1 MVLDSD
7 LQEDPN
13 NDADDPITHPQ
24 ADVGYRYL
32 KPPRKGKAN
41 PPIFLEKFEGSDTT
55 ELDSRKNLGRFLGFQ
70 LSEYKIQAVHSG
82 SFSGENDFIP
92 TFHSKMYF
100 LECQN
105 LELDTYTS
113 IGGGKKN
120 ILLPMPLYNRF
131 SNKYMTYEPNNM
143 YMVKLKN
150 INKIPLRSFRFRLL
164 DQNLEPV
171 NVVVEVRFNRRNR

>member
-1 MVLDSD
+1 MVLDSN

-13 NDADDPITHPQ
+13 NDAVNPITHPQ

-32 KPPRKGKAN
+32 EPPRKGQAKTT
-41 PPIFLEKFEGSDTT
+41 IFKEFFSGSDTT
-55 ELDSRKNLGRFLGFQ
+55 DLDSRKHLGRFLGYQ
-70 LSEYKIQAVHSG
+70 LPDYRILAVHSG

-100 LECQN
+100 LELQN

-131 SNKYMTYEPNNM
+131 SNKFMTYEPNNL

-171 NVVVEVRFNRRNR
+171 NVVGRSDLTIVID